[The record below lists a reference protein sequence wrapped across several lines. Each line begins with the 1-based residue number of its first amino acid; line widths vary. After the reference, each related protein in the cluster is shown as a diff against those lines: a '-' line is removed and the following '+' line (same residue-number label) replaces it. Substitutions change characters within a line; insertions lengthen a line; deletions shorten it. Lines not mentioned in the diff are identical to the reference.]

1 MLLAKLLR
9 RYLRRG
15 TIVVMAPNNRS
26 EVVAATDEPKVTI
39 RLTRRLTALKLVAA
53 PNFFLGE
60 TYMTGE
66 LVIEEGSLRDLL
78 SMLLQSIDDNAQPTL
93 FDKLRARIVPL
104 LDYLFLIGNSRKA
117 IRHVQSHYDRSEKLF
132 EAFLDPNRQYSCAY
146 FPSVSKSTDKPV
158 ETIAAAQI
166 AKMEHIAAKLRL
178 QSRAGPA
185 ADASTQMRVLDI
197 GSGWGGLAE
206 FLCRSYPNL
215 QITGITLSENQCRYS
230 RDKRL
235 PRAEFHL
242 RDYRD
247 EKGTYDRIVSV
258 GMFEHVGLAHFDE
271 YFSQIENLLK
281 QDGIALVHT
290 IGRRGTPAPVNI
302 WIRRRN
308 FPGAYLPSLSQLAAA
323 IERTGLWILD
333 CESLRIHYALTLRCW
348 HERLIAIKDQ
358 LDEQFFRMWEFYLVC
373 CELGFLHQGL
383 TVYQLLLAKKP
394 DTAPLTRDFMYEE
407 ERRLQ
412 DLIADSAAGKAA

>member
-9 RYLRRG
+9 RYLRQG
-15 TIVVMAPNNRS
+15 TIVVLAPNNRS
-26 EVVAATDEPKVTI
+26 EVITATDEPRVTI
-39 RLTRRLTALKLVAA
+39 RLARRFTALKLAAA

-66 LVIEEGSLRDLL
+66 LVIEQGELRDLL
-78 SMLLQSIDDNAQPTL
+78 GMLLQSIDDNAQPTF
-93 FDKLRARIVPL
+93 FDKFRTLVAPL

-146 FPSVSKSTDKPV
+146 FRSVAKSTDAPV
-158 ETIAAAQI
+158 ETIATAQI

-178 QSRAGPA
+178 QSRSAPRP
-185 ADASTQMRVLDI
+185 DASAQLRVLDI

-206 FLCRSYPNL
+206 YLCRSYPNL
-215 QITGITLSENQCRYS
+215 HITGITLSENQCRYS
-230 RDKRL
+230 REKRL
-235 PRAEFHL
+235 PAAEFHL

-258 GMFEHVGLAHFDE
+258 GMFEHVGRAHFDA

-281 QDGIALVHT
+281 EDGVALLHT
-290 IGRRGTPAPVNI
+290 IARRGTPQPINV
-302 WIRRRN
+302 WIRRRI

-333 CESLRIHYALTLRCW
+333 CENLRIHYALTLRCW

-358 LDEQFFRMWEFYLVC
+358 LDERFYRMWEFYLVS
-373 CELGFLHQGL
+373 CEMGFLHQGL

-394 DTAPLTRDFMYEE
+394 DSAPLTRDFMYEE
-407 ERRLQ
+407 ERRLR
-412 DLIADSAAGKAA
+412 DVIADSAAGKAA